1 MVFVIDNVKLDF
13 KNSAFIFIYK
23 YKYIYAKMKN
33 LNIFSLIT
41 EYENAK
47 SGDIKCAKCIFCR

>member
-13 KNSAFIFIYK
+13 KNPAFIFIYK
-23 YKYIYAKMKN
+23 YKYIKMKN
-33 LNIFSLIT
+33 LNIFSLVT

-47 SGDIKCAKCIFCR
+47 SGGGIKCTECIFRK